1 MIKVGEDETIFKMY
15 AMNHSSWELDNVK
28 QLPKKIDGKV
38 NMKMAFVCKILG
50 IGGNAITK

>member
-15 AMNHSSWELDNVK
+15 AMNHSSWDLDNVK
-28 QLPKKIDGKV
+28 QLSKKIDGKV

-50 IGGNAITK
+50 LGGNAITK